1 MDVLSEYGSHI
12 RSPKLIRLTRFSTP
26 RAHRQCLRPRG
37 FCLTSTNEK
46 QKRGKKE
53 TVKTPY
59 AVTSLQIR
67 HRRLE
72 VSSHFGPAKMRPLAA
87 ATFVATEASNLRL
100 VDDEHSEQKSTKKV
114 THTLALIPKFF
125 FDLYLS
131 RLLLIVHRIVLRLI
145 LRG

>member
-72 VSSHFGPAKMRPLAA
+72 VSSHFGPALMVPALMRPLIGGDGEVCKTSSPPCGLAA
-87 ATFVATEASNLRL
+87 
-100 VDDEHSEQKSTKKV
+100 
-114 THTLALIPKFF
+114 
-125 FDLYLS
+125 
-131 RLLLIVHRIVLRLI
+131 LL
-145 LRG
+145 